1 MRFSI
6 LTIFPAL
13 IDSALKEGVVGRA
26 RDAEIIDVEM
36 LNLRDFARDRHR
48 TTDDRPFGGGE
59 GMVMTP
65 EPLSLAVQKARSAD
79 GPKQRSRVVLLSPQ
93 GRQLSQSVAEDLGR
107 EDHLILVCGRYE
119 GVDERFRLHY
129 VDDEISIGDFILSG
143 GELPALVVIDA
154 VTRLIPGVLGCSSS
168 AANDT
173 FSRNL
178 LKHPQYTRP
187 RVFEGLEV
195 PDELLSGDH
204 QRIEEYRFIASVRR
218 TIEKR
223 PDLLQEESFSEAE
236 KKLLLKHGID
246 CKALTGAT
254 ARGQQ

>member
-6 LTIFPAL
+6 LTIFPSL
-13 IDSALKEGVVGRA
+13 VDSALKEGVVGRA
-26 RDAEIIDVEM
+26 RDTGIIFVEL
-36 LNLRDFARDRHR
+36 LNLRDFTKDRHR

-65 EPLSLAVQKARSAD
+65 EPLSLAVQHARSSAR
-79 GPKQRSRVVLLSPQ
+79 PQQRGRVVLLSPQ
-93 GRQLSQSVAEDLGR
+93 GRQLSQSVVEDLGR
-107 EDHLILVCGRYE
+107 EEHLILVCGRYE
-119 GVDERFRLHY
+119 GVDERFRLLY

-154 VTRLIPGVLGCSSS
+154 VTRLMPGVLGCSSS
-168 AANDT
+168 AANDS
-173 FSRNL
+173 FSRSL

-204 QRIEEYRFIASVRR
+204 QKIEEYRFIASVRR
-218 TIEKR
+218 TLEKR
-223 PDLLQEESFSEAE
+223 PDLLQKESFSAAE
-236 KKLLLKHGID
+236 QKLLLKHGID
-246 CKALTGAT
+246 RGTIAGSA
-254 ARGQQ
+254 ARGR